1 VYVYCICFN
10 LVAGVLALNL
20 MTAFFIDAF
29 ETASAD
35 ENAKKKINKQVM
47 LIRINNINVCFET
60 YVNTASY
67 TIGFRIIYL

>member
-1 VYVYCICFN
+1 VWGGPFVYVYCICFN

-47 LIRINNINVCFET
+47 IKINLKHI
-60 YVNTASY
+60 
-67 TIGFRIIYL
+67 